1 MGKALFLSFILWVTP
16 MVKTNTNSYSLTIKV
31 NELQNSKGNIIIA
44 LYNKEGSIP
53 DENFQRFYKKEFV
66 NIIENKATYTFEN
79 LPLGFYAVTILHD
92 ENNNGKIDKKMML
105 PMPKEGVGFSN
116 YDDFGLNNRPNFK
129 NAGFNLTKNTTI
141 AVKVIYM

>member
-31 NELQNSKGNIIIA
+31 DELQNSKGNIIIA

>member
-66 NIIENKATYTFEN
+66 NIIENDLK
-79 LPLGFYAVTILHD
+79 FYL
-92 ENNNGKIDKKMML
+92 EK
-105 PMPKEGVGFSN
+105 
-116 YDDFGLNNRPNFK
+116 
-129 NAGFNLTKNTTI
+129 
-141 AVKVIYM
+141 

>member
-31 NELQNSKGNIIIA
+31 VELQNSKGNIIIA
-44 LYNKEGSIP
+44 LYNKERSIP

-92 ENNNGKIDKKMML
+92 ENSNGKIDKKMML
-105 PMPKEGVGFSN
+105 PLPKEGVGFSN

>member
-31 NELQNSKGNIIIA
+31 DELQNSKGNIIIA

-66 NIIENKATYTFEN
+66 NIIENIATYTFEN